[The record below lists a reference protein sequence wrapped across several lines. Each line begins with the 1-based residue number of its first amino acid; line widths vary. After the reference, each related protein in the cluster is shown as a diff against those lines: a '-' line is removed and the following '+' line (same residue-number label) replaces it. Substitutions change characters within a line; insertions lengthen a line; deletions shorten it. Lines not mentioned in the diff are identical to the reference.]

1 MHKLLSA
8 TRAVWRYDGLTSRAF
23 LSCSMKK
30 RNNRQKQLRQKQLI
44 GRNSNPEPIAIETL
58 LHELDSATKRQKTSR
73 KVTAHDVCMLVYQV
87 C

>member
-23 LSCSMKK
+23 LSCSMKE
-30 RNNRQKQLRQKQLI
+30 RNNSQKKLI
-44 GRNSNPEPIAIETL
+44 GRNSNPEPIAIETR